1 MAARSLG
8 TLTLDLVAKT
18 GNFVQGMDKAAR
30 SASQRMKEIQD
41 KVEHTGKAVGI
52 AMAGASAAAVGF
64 GVASFQMLK
73 QTSDAVAE
81 TDKWAKSLGVNTQA
95 LQQWQYAAGRA
106 GLEGDKIADIFK
118 DLNDKIGEA
127 ASLKSGEA
135 VDALNALGLS
145 SEKLAKLSPDKQ
157 LLAIAQGLGKI
168 STTAQKTTILESL
181 GDDLSRMLPLLDDGG
196 KKLNQYMQQAKDF
209 GIALDPKQIDD
220 LVKANEIIKDLEDQ
234 LTGIKNEFS
243 AGLASVDISPL
254 TQAMNDLRRTVT
266 DPKFVQGVVDISTAI
281 VTLTTKTANAAGEF
295 ANFAKWMGEAFA
307 AKLNGPAL
315 DDLVR
320 LEDQV
325 SSLTDELEKA
335 KAAGGM
341 PALFDDFGVSGSRS
355 VADIQKE
362 LDAAKE
368 RLRIGRELADM
379 AANNKPKAGP
389 VTDPNPT
396 VITGDLGGTNGPSTA
411 AKIVEDAGQKRL
423 DNLRQQNAALQ
434 AQYDSIDA
442 QTGKVVTLGQQAQAL
457 AKWEQELAT
466 LKEKKTLTAE
476 QKSVL
481 ASADL
486 LTAQY
491 KRNAALEK
499 EVDLR
504 KKAAEE
510 AAKLKAFQD
519 NLNNQLDTMRQDQ
532 AGSIATIGMGSEQA
546 QRFQE
551 MLSIRQ
557 QFEQQQNDLLGQYNS
572 GDISKDLYD
581 EETEALSDA
590 LQTRLEL
597 QQDYYKQLDDA
608 QSDWRNGA
616 SEAFADYFNQSTN
629 VAAMSYDAFN
639 TAFSG
644 MNDALYNFVTTGKLS
659 FADLAGEFASTALR
673 MLIQWGTAQVA
684 MAALNAFTSTA
695 AIPIVGPL
703 AAPAAAASALGSAGS
718 FMGMISSVAG
728 MAHDGIDSVPE
739 DGTWL
744 LQKGE
749 RVTTAET
756 SAKLDKTLSDIQG
769 SRSGHGDVQ
778 VINNGQPVSART
790 QMDGNTLK
798 IILDAV
804 EQDYVGKMTS
814 GTGRYPKAVE
824 SSYGVQRRGR

>member
-1 MAARSLG
+1 MASRSLG
-8 TLTLDLVAKT
+8 TLTLDLIAKV
-18 GNFVQGMDKAAR
+18 GGFQQGMDKASR
-30 SASQRMKEIQD
+30 SAESSMKRIQD
-41 KVEHTGKAVGI
+41 TAKNTGAVVTSVLG
-52 AMAGASAAAVGF
+52 AAVG
-64 GVASFQMLK
+64 
-73 QTSDAVAE
+73 AVALEWVAQGAKASAEIARFANVANTSAE
-81 TDKWAKSLGVNTQA
+81 TFQKLAFGA
-95 LQQWQYAAGRA
+95 EAAGISSEK
-106 GLEGDKIADIFK
+106 LSDIFK
-118 DLNDKIGEA
+118 DVNDKVGDF
-127 ASLKSGEA
+127 LQNGSGEMKDFFTNIA
-135 VDALNALGLS
+135 PLVGVTANQFKNLSGPQALQLYYSSLEKANLSQADMTFYMESVADEATALIPLLKNGGQGFKEFGDTAERLGLIMS
-145 SEKLAKLSPDKQ
+145 GDTLKASQDLNTALFVMDKTGEGLRNQIGAALAPTIVDFANILLDTASKGDLATEMADTLSGAFKG
-157 LLAIAQGLGKI
+157 LLATGSGVYATFQLVG
-168 STTAQKTTILESL
+168 TAI
-181 GDDLSRMLPLLDDGG
+181 GGVAAAAAMAADGEFT
-196 KKLNQYMQQAKDF
+196 QAKD
-209 GIALDPKQIDD
+209 
-220 LVKANEIIKDLEDQ
+220 
-234 LTGIKNEFS
+234 
-243 AGLASVDISPL
+243 
-254 TQAMNDLRRTVT
+254 
-266 DPKFVQGVVDISTAI
+266 
-281 VTLTTKTANAAGEF
+281 TLSNL
-295 ANFAKWMGEAFA
+295 MSD
-307 AKLNGPAL
+307 L
-315 DDLVR
+315 DDVAQKSADR
-320 LEDQV
+320 INKIME
-325 SSLTDELEKA
+325 
-335 KAAGGM
+335 AGT
-341 PALFDDFGVSGSRS
+341 
-355 VADIQKE
+355 K
-362 LDAAKE
+362 
-368 RLRIGRELADM
+368 
-379 AANNKPKAGP
+379 AANNNASDRVQKLAGIL
-389 VTDPNPT
+389 NAGG
-396 VITGDLGGTNGPSTA
+396 ITGGIGGRGGDQGKA
-411 AKIVEDAGQKRL
+411 AEKASAKAVEDAGQKRL

-519 NLNNQLDTMRQDQ
+519 NLNNQLDTTRQDQ

-597 QQDYYKQLDDA
+597 QQDYYRQLDDA

-616 SEAFADYFNQSTN
+616 SEAFADYFDQSTN
-629 VAAMSYDAFN
+629 VAAMSYDAFS

-644 MNDALYNFVTTGKLS
+644 MNDALYDFVTTGKLS
-659 FADLAGEFASTALR
+659 FSDLAGEFASTALR